1 MKLSNLII
9 SGLALSLALVATPSM
24 AKSKATFK
32 KTDEQKERV
41 VMEQVGHINYA
52 ENDTSKRQVASA
64 TTIVTRIYQNKAV
77 VEVSQA
83 FANDSKDV
91 INGEYFFPLPY
102 NSQLLDFQIS
112 TDFQASDEMPNT
124 TVTLMENDQ
133 FKVRYGYELVDDS
146 PHHASVMGFPAK
158 ANSPLIELNAN
169 QELVA
174 KK

>member
-1 MKLSNLII
+1 MI

-24 AKSKATFK
+24 AKK
-32 KTDEQKERV
+32 KPSLNKLAEQKEAV

-52 ENDTSKRQVASA
+52 ENDASKRQVASA
-64 TTIVTRIYQNKAV
+64 TTIVTRIYKNKAV

-83 FANDSKDV
+83 FANNSKQA

-102 NSQLLDFQIS
+102 NSHLLNFQIS

-124 TVTLMENDQ
+124 TVTLLENDQ
-133 FKVRYGYELVDDS
+133 LKVRYGYELIDDS

-158 ANSPLIELNAN
+158 ANSPLIQLNAN